1 MLMDSS
7 PPHLAPGNQAGAPDS
22 TLPRL
27 AGDLERWGALFID
40 VAAAKGAPAA
50 EQVLGGLVDWMGN
63 GLIDGWLHL
72 PIPLFERVSDLAEE
86 LFETCQVYLG
96 RLKADVPALR
106 SEARALHESRI
117 REVLDRVRALLAAGP
132 ESRIPES

>member
-1 MLMDSS
+1 MDSS
-7 PPHLAPGNQAGAPDS
+7 PPHLAPGNPAGAPEG

-27 AGDLERWGALFID
+27 AGDLERWGVLFID

-86 LFETCQVYLG
+86 LFETCRTYLG
-96 RLKADVPALR
+96 WLKADAHDLP
-106 SEARALHESRI
+106 SGARDLHEARI
-117 REVLDRVRALLAAGP
+117 REVLVRVRALLAAGR
-132 ESRIPES
+132 ESRTPEP